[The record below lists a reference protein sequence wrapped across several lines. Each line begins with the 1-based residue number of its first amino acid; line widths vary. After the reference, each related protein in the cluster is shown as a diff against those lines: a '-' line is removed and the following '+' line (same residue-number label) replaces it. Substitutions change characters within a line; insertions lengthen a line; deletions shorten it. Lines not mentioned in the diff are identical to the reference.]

1 MKSSERK
8 KDLKAK
14 SGDDLQKELMDL
26 LSVQFKLRMQKATQ
40 QLTNTAQIRRTR
52 RDIARVRTL
61 IAQTKAGAAGTS
73 VTAARKV
80 SAVTAGKGRAATAG
94 KAGSA
99 TAGGKA

>member
-14 SGDDLQKELMDL
+14 SPDDLQKELMDL

-61 IAQTKAGAAGTS
+61 IAQSKAGEG
-73 VTAARKV
+73 RK
-80 SAVTAGKGRAATAG
+80 A
-94 KAGSA
+94 A